1 MTIEGKRQ
9 ANRLPARRLAAK
21 MASRLFRGLCMKL
34 YYSPGA
40 CSLSP
45 HIIANE
51 AGVPIELMKV
61 DIKAH
66 KTESGEDFYKINPK
80 GYVPTLQLDDG
91 TFLTESPA
99 IDLYIADKKPE
110 SKLAPASGTLER
122 YKLYEWLAFINS
134 EIHTS
139 FEPLFGD
146 APDAVKTQSK
156 ARIML
161 RFDYTNG
168 QIGDKQ
174 FLMGDTFMAADAY
187 MFVMLTW
194 AHHMKIAL
202 PHSLTDFF
210 RRVSQRPAV
219 QKAMKEEGLIK
230 S

>member
-1 MTIEGKRQ
+1 
-9 ANRLPARRLAAK
+9 
-21 MASRLFRGLCMKL
+21 MKL

-51 AGVPIELMKV
+51 AGVPIELVKV

-66 KTESGEDFYKINPK
+66 KTEGGDDFYKINPK

-91 TFLTESPA
+91 TFLTEGPA
-99 IDLYIADKKPE
+99 IDLYIADRKPAA
-110 SKLAPASGTLER
+110 KLAPASGTPER

-139 FEPLFGD
+139 FEPLFGT
-146 APDAVKTQSK
+146 APDTVKAQST

-161 RFDYTNG
+161 RFDYVNG
-168 QIGDKQ
+168 QIDGKPFLLGDS
-174 FLMGDTFMAADAY
+174 FTAADAY
-187 MFVMLTW
+187 LFVMLTW

-202 PHSLTDFF
+202 PHNLSDFF

-219 QKAMKEEGLIK
+219 QQAMKEEGLIK
-230 S
+230 

>member
-1 MTIEGKRQ
+1 
-9 ANRLPARRLAAK
+9 
-21 MASRLFRGLCMKL
+21 MKL

-51 AGVPIELMKV
+51 AGVPIELVKV

-66 KTESGEDFYKINPK
+66 KTESGDDFYKINPK

-91 TFLTESPA
+91 TFLTEGPA
-99 IDLYIADKKPE
+99 IDLYIADRKPA
-110 SKLAPASGTLER
+110 SKLAAACGTAER
-122 YKLYEWLAFINS
+122 YKLYEWLGFINS

-139 FEPLFGD
+139 FEPLFGG
-146 APDAVKTQSK
+146 APEGVKTQST

-161 RFDYTNG
+161 RFDYVNG
-168 QIGDKQ
+168 HLDGKS

-187 MFVMLTW
+187 LFVMLTW

-202 PHSLTDFF
+202 PHNLVDYF

-230 S
+230 